1 MLCLEK
7 SRKEKECFY
16 VINILGDNKR
26 EEMDLEG
33 EENFSEHGL
42 NPTFLFIMSFNLLN
56 FMNVAKRKILNK
68 REWKVSDNNKTI
80 RCMHALRGTKL
91 SHSYTLCIS

>member
-1 MLCLEK
+1 MLCLAK

-68 REWKVSDNNKTI
+68 REWKVSDNSKTI
-80 RCMHALRGTKL
+80 FQNLTSVKKMFSGK
-91 SHSYTLCIS
+91 